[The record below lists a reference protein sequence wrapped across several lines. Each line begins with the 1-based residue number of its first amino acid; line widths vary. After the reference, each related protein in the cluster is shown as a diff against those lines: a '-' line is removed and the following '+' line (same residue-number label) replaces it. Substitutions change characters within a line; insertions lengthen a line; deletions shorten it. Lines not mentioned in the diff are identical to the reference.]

1 MAGWDRG
8 PAACGELRREHGDP
22 LPQAS
27 RPRAAALSGSASRVI
42 LLNRNG
48 APVEVV
54 PSGIVRNSVIRGF
67 MWCKL
72 KSAVTAQWAVG
83 GMALYKRR

>member
-1 MAGWDRG
+1 MGPRPGCVRG
-8 PAACGELRREHGDP
+8 AAPGARRSFASGIEAPRCGFVGER
-22 LPQAS
+22 
-27 RPRAAALSGSASRVI
+27 SRVI

-48 APVEVV
+48 APVEVA